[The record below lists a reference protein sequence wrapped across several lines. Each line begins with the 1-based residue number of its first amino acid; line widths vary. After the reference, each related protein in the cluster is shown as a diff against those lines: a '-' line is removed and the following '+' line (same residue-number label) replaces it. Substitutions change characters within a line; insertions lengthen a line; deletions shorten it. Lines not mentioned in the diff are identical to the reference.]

1 MILILILGAG
11 LLSKGVVVGEWPYSN
26 CGGGD
31 GETKKETDRDMM
43 VKKFQEGVATM
54 IGWLIPLVPLLV
66 IAYMAGTWITSSSS
80 NRSPS
85 NFNFLSMWAS

>member
-31 GETKKETDRDMM
+31 GETKKGRDG
-43 VKKFQEGVATM
+43 E
-54 IGWLIPLVPLLV
+54 
-66 IAYMAGTWITSSSS
+66 
-80 NRSPS
+80 
-85 NFNFLSMWAS
+85 